1 MSETQISGQTPLPA
15 NPVKP
20 MPTQAEKP
28 ASSHALHGRF
38 KEDANLT
45 SVLSGQSTLQ
55 SGSQGESVAKV
66 QSALN
71 DMGFYAGDQN
81 DGIFGRQTQAAI
93 KNFQSHCKL
102 PQTGVLDSKTFE
114 KLNQLAPEPGKK
126 LWQSSQ
132 KDKYAPSNDLGNLGK
147 ARAVVDLSEHRLF
160 LYDDKQEIKK
170 IYAIAAG
177 DPNNPNGRGQ
187 KTSTGIRK
195 VFEKIADPSPY
206 ARAAWPESQGKA
218 FGTRLL
224 DLHALVQKTGKW
236 KDTVEEVH
244 GTYARS
250 SIGTDASSGCIRMQ
264 NEDIEEVFKDF
275 KNGDFIKIQD

>member
-1 MSETQISGQTPLPA
+1 MSEPQVSAKTNTPVNLVKAVLAPSAQTQVPA
-15 NPVKP
+15 MHP
-20 MPTQAEKP
+20 
-28 ASSHALHGRF
+28 RF
-38 KEDANLT
+38 KND
-45 SVLSGQSTLQ
+45 STLAAVNVGKASLQ
-55 SGSQGESVAKV
+55 SGSRGEAVEKI
-66 QSALN
+66 QQTLN
-71 DMGFYAGDQN
+71 DMGFYAGDHN
-81 DGIFGRQTQAAI
+81 DGIFGRQTSTAV

-102 PQTGVLDSKTFE
+102 PQTGVLDQKTFE
-114 KLNQLAPEPGKK
+114 QLNKRAPEPGKK
-126 LWQSSQ
+126 LWDSPA
-132 KDKYAPSNDLGNLGK
+132 KDKYAPANDLGKLGK

-170 IYAIAAG
+170 IYSIAAG

-187 KTSTGIRK
+187 KTGTGVRK

-244 GTYARS
+244 GTFARS

-264 NEDIEEVFKDF
+264 NEDIEEVFEQF
-275 KNGDFIKIQD
+275 KNGDLIKIQD